1 MSQNENSAF
10 AIESNSIDYVDPS
23 QRHGKVRDLFTLWFC
38 TNIAPLAVI
47 TGAMS
52 MLTFNLSLISALV
65 AICCG
70 HFFGAV
76 ILRIIYNTDLSRFL
90 YFQHYLVR

>member
-38 TNIAPLAVI
+38 TNIAPLFKTYSNLLNV
-47 TGAMS
+47 GLM
-52 MLTFNLSLISALV
+52 FNS
-65 AICCG
+65 
-70 HFFGAV
+70 
-76 ILRIIYNTDLSRFL
+76 
-90 YFQHYLVR
+90 YFTIKNLKHLL